1 MSYDE
6 ESFFERN
13 FVTILIIVFLLWI
26 VVGLFFSFYGNY
38 IEVQTFNR
46 LHGTDYTFK
55 EWLFSEHTIK
65 DYYEGKVSNVNL
77 NVKGLEK

>member
-6 ESFFERN
+6 KSFLERN
-13 FVTILIIVFLLWI
+13 LLEILIFFFLLFI
-26 VVGLFFSFYGNY
+26 VVGLILSLYGNY

-55 EWLFSEHTIK
+55 EWLFTEYTIK